1 MPGEITFSPGTLFGF
16 LLTLARVAG
25 VVAFLPLPG
34 VRRTPEVTRV
44 VLALALTFCLLP
56 KWPASAIAAGEATLG
71 RLTAAALTETAYG
84 LAIGVAVSFLIESF
98 QLGAQVFGLQA
109 GYSYAS
115 TIDPNSE
122 ADSSVLQLLAQLI
135 ATVLFF
141 AAGFDR
147 EVIRAL
153 AASMDPQFTAH
164 NPLTI
169 RSAEIVLRLGAV
181 MFQTAMRIA
190 LPVVALLLMVDVALA
205 LLGRM
210 QAQLQL
216 LTVAF
221 PAKMLTA
228 LAFLAVLVVVL
239 PHVFESSARRTFE
252 SLARVFGG

>member
-1 MPGEITFSPGTLFGF
+1 M
-16 LLTLARVAG
+16 
-25 VVAFLPLPG
+25 
-34 VRRTPEVTRV
+34 
-44 VLALALTFCLLP
+44 
-56 KWPASAIAAGEATLG
+56 
-71 RLTAAALTETAYG
+71 
-84 LAIGVAVSFLIESF
+84 GVAVSFLIESF

-122 ADSSVLQLLAQLI
+122 ADSSVLQVVAQLI

-153 AASMDPQFTAH
+153 AISMDPQRVGY
-164 NPLTI
+164 NPLTL
-169 RSAEIVLRLGAV
+169 RSAESILRLGGA
-181 MFQTAMRIA
+181 MFQTAVQIA
-190 LPVVALLLMVDVALA
+190 LPMVALLLMVDVALA

-210 QAQLQL
+210 QSQLQL

-228 LAFLAVLVVVL
+228 LAFLAALMVVF
-239 PHVFESSARRTFE
+239 PHVLEVSARRTFE
-252 SLARVFGG
+252 AVAHTFGG

>member
-1 MPGEITFSPGTLFGF
+1 M
-16 LLTLARVAG
+16 AA
-25 VVAFLPLPG
+25 
-34 VRRTPEVTRV
+34 
-44 VLALALTFCLLP
+44 VLIE
-56 KWPASAIAAGEATLG
+56 SS
-71 RLTAAALTETAYG
+71 YG
-84 LAIGVAVSFLIESF
+84 LVIGVAVSFLIDSF

-122 ADSSVLQLLAQLI
+122 ADSSVLQVVAQLV

-153 AASMDPQFTAH
+153 AATMESRVSAH
-164 NPLTI
+164 NPLSI
-169 RSAEIVLRLGAV
+169 GSAEHIVRLGAM
-181 MFQTAMRIA
+181 MFQTAARIA
-190 LPVVALLLMVDVALA
+190 LPIIALLLMVDVALA

-210 QAQLQL
+210 QAQFQL

-228 LAFLAVLVVVL
+228 LAFLAALMVVFQ
-239 PHVFESSARRTFE
+239 HVFEASARRTFE
-252 SLARVFGG
+252 AVARTFGG